1 MGCEL
6 RMEMVILILIILY
19 KLVKCEVVMLF
30 VIYKLCLMLIKLL
43 MENRF
48 LIWGMFFV
56 NNLDGL

>member
-30 VIYKLCLMLIKLL
+30 VLYKFCLMLIKLL